1 MLSKSGRLGRFLFF
15 CSVDA
20 NEVSGLLQKILKGAA
35 TVGSMTLISRVLG
48 FVRDI
53 IIARL
58 FGASAEADAF
68 FVAFKIPNFFRRLT
82 AEGAFS
88 QAFVPVLSDVRHQ
101 SGEAEAHRLL
111 DVVWT
116 RLALFLVLLTLLGM
130 LFAEP
135 LMWLFA
141 PGFAGD
147 ARLPIA
153 VDMLRVTF
161 PYLLFISLT
170 AMLAAVLNT
179 YERYWEPAFNPVWLN
194 VAMITAALLLAP
206 LLDVPAMSLAWGVLI
221 AGMIQLA
228 WVWWALTPI
237 GWRPRWS
244 LAKHDGVGR
253 VLRNMV
259 PALLGVSVAQINL
272 LVSTI
277 LASFLIAGS
286 VSWLYYADRL
296 LEFPVGILGVALAT
310 VVLPGLS
317 KARSAQDWSA
327 YNRTLDIALRLI
339 WVIGLPATV
348 ALTLLA
354 EPLMFTL
361 FAYGAFTAEDARMA
375 GQALTAYGIGLLGFL
390 AVKVLAPAFYARE
403 DMRWPV
409 KVSIVALGVNLIL
422 ALSLIQPLAHI
433 GLALAVSVA
442 ALVNAG
448 LLWWV
453 LRRQDYYRP
462 EAGWLLLVL
471 QSLVAVVL
479 MGGLLAWLSEYWLPN
494 WAFATG
500 WQRAGVL
507 FSLVLVGVVSYAVAL
522 WLVGMRKRH
531 WANVS

>member
-1 MLSKSGRLGRFLFF
+1 MLQRLLR
-15 CSVDA
+15 
-20 NEVSGLLQKILKGAA
+20 GAA

-88 QAFVPVLSDVRHQ
+88 QAFVPVLSDVRHKK
-101 SGEAEAHRLL
+101 GETEAHHLL
-111 DVVWT
+111 DAVWT
-116 RLALFLVLLTLLGM
+116 RLALFLLVLTLLGM

-141 PGFAGD
+141 PGFAHD
-147 ARLPIA
+147 ARMPMA
-153 VDMLRVTF
+153 VDMLRITF

-194 VAMITAALLLAP
+194 VSMIASAWLLAP
-206 LLDVPAMSLAWGVLI
+206 LLDISAMSLAWGVFI

-244 LAKHDGVGR
+244 LAKHEGVGR
-253 VLRNMV
+253 VLRNMA

-317 KARSAQDWSA
+317 KARSAQDWDT
-327 YNRTLDIALRLI
+327 YNRTLDVALRLI

-348 ALTLLA
+348 ALALLA

-361 FAYGAFTAEDARMA
+361 FAYGAFSADDARFA
-375 GQALTAYGIGLLGFL
+375 GQALMAYAIGLLGFL

-403 DMRWPV
+403 EMRWPV
-409 KVSIVALGVNLIL
+409 KISVVALAVNLVL
-422 ALSLIQPLAHI
+422 ALLLIQPLAHI
-433 GLALAVSVA
+433 GLALAVSIA

-453 LRRQDYYRP
+453 LRRQDYYHP
-462 EAGWLLLVL
+462 EVGWLKLLV
-471 QSLVAVVL
+471 QSLLAVMV
-479 MGGLLAWLSEYWLPN
+479 MTALLWWLPNYWLPN
-494 WAFATG
+494 WSMAEG

-507 FSLVLVGVVSYAVAL
+507 LLLVLTGMVSYAIS
-522 WLVGMRKRH
+522 LVIFGMRKRD
-531 WANVS
+531 WVSYK

>member
-1 MLSKSGRLGRFLFF
+1 MLK
-15 CSVDA
+15 
-20 NEVSGLLQKILKGAA
+20 KIVKGAA

-101 SGEAEAHRLL
+101 QGEDEARHLL
-111 DVVWT
+111 DAVWT
-116 RLALFLVLLTLLGM
+116 RLALFLVVLTLLGM

-141 PGFAGD
+141 PGFAED
-147 ARLPIA
+147 ARLPMA
-153 VDMLRVTF
+153 VEMLRITF

-194 VAMITAALLLAP
+194 VAMIAAALLLGP
-206 LLDVPAMSLAWGVLI
+206 LLDIPAMSLAWGVLI

-228 WVWWALTPI
+228 WVWWALTPV

-244 LAKHDGVGR
+244 LAKHEGVGR
-253 VLRNMV
+253 VLRNMA

-348 ALTLLA
+348 ALALLA
-354 EPLMFTL
+354 EPLMLTL
-361 FAYGAFTAEDARMA
+361 FAYGAFTNDDARFA
-375 GQALTAYGIGLLGFL
+375 GQALTAYALGLLGFL

-403 DMRWPV
+403 EMRWPV
-409 KVSIVALGVNLIL
+409 KISIVALAVNLVL
-422 ALSLIQPLAHI
+422 ALLLIQPLAHI
-433 GLALAVSVA
+433 GLALAVSVS

-462 EAGWLLLVL
+462 ESGWLRLLLQSLLAVAAMSAVLWFLPIYGLPSWSGLGGWERAGNLLLLVIAGMF
-471 QSLVAVVL
+471 SYGIA
-479 MGGLLAWLSEYWLPN
+479 LL
-494 WAFATG
+494 
-500 WQRAGVL
+500 L
-507 FSLVLVGVVSYAVAL
+507 F
-522 WLVGMRKRH
+522 GMRKCH
-531 WANVS
+531 WVSES

>member
-1 MLSKSGRLGRFLFF
+1 M
-15 CSVDA
+15 
-20 NEVSGLLQKILKGAA
+20 LQKLLRGAA

-88 QAFVPVLSDVRHQ
+88 QAFVPVLSDVRHRA
-101 SGEAEAHRLL
+101 GEEETHRLL
-111 DVVWT
+111 DAVWT
-116 RLALFLVLLTLLGM
+116 RLALFLVVLTLLGIS
-130 LFAEP
+130 FAEP

-141 PGFAGD
+141 PGFADD
-147 ARLPIA
+147 ARLPMA
-153 VDMLRVTF
+153 VDMLRITF

-194 VAMITAALLLAP
+194 VAMIVAALFLAP
-206 LLDVPAMSLAWGVLI
+206 LLDIPAMSLAWGVLA
-221 AGMIQLA
+221 AGLVQLA
-228 WVWWALTPI
+228 WVWWALTPV

-244 LAKHDGVGR
+244 LAKHEGVGR
-253 VLRNMV
+253 VLRNMA

-317 KARSAQDWSA
+317 KARSAQDWQA

-339 WVIGLPATV
+339 WVIGLPATL
-348 ALTLLA
+348 ALALLA

-361 FAYGAFTAEDARMA
+361 FAYGAFTPTDARYA
-375 GQALTAYGIGLLGFL
+375 GQALMAYGVGLLGFL

-403 DMRWPV
+403 EMRWPV
-409 KVSIVALGVNLIL
+409 KISLVALLVNLLL
-422 ALSLIQPLAHI
+422 ALLLIEPLAHI

-442 ALVNAG
+442 ALINAG

-453 LRRQDYYRP
+453 LRRQDYYQP
-462 EAGWLLLVL
+462 EAGWLGLIF
-471 QSLVAVVL
+471 QSSLAAIV
-479 MGGLLAWLSEYWLPN
+479 MSGLLWWMPYFLLPN
-494 WAFATG
+494 WALGDG
-500 WQRAGVL
+500 WERAGSLLLLVFAGIL
-507 FSLVLVGVVSYAVAL
+507 TYVFSLLL
-522 WLVGMRKRH
+522 FGMRKRH
-531 WANVS
+531 WSL

>member
-1 MLSKSGRLGRFLFF
+1 MVFEI
-15 CSVDA
+15 A
-20 NEVSGLLQKILKGAA
+20 EVSGLLQKILKGAA

-48 FVRDI
+48 FVRDM
-53 IIARL
+53 IIARV

-101 SGEAEAHRLL
+101 SGEVEAHRLL
-111 DVVWT
+111 DAVWT
-116 RLALFLVLLTLLGM
+116 RLALFLVVLTLLGM

-141 PGFAGD
+141 PGFADD
-147 ARLPIA
+147 ARLPMA
-153 VDMLRVTF
+153 VDMLRITF

-194 VAMITAALLLAP
+194 VAMIVAALLLAP
-206 LLDVPAMSLAWGVLI
+206 FLDVPAMSLAWGVLI

-228 WVWWALTPI
+228 WVWWALTPV

-253 VLRNMV
+253 VLRNMA

-348 ALTLLA
+348 ALALLA

-361 FAYGAFTAEDARMA
+361 FAYGAFTADDARFA
-375 GQALTAYGIGLLGFL
+375 GQALTAYGVGLLGFL

-403 DMRWPV
+403 EMRWPV
-409 KVSIVALGVNLIL
+409 KISIVALLVNLIL

-433 GLALAVSVA
+433 GLALAVSIS

-462 EAGWLLLVL
+462 EAGWLRLVL
-471 QSLVAVVL
+471 QSLIAVVL
-479 MGGLLAWLSEYWLPN
+479 MALLLMWLSKYWLPN
-494 WAFATG
+494 WALATG
-500 WQRAGVL
+500 WERAGVL
-507 FSLVLVGVVSYAVAL
+507 LLLVVVGVLSYAL
-522 WLVGMRKRH
+522 SLLLFGMRKCH
-531 WANVS
+531 WVNMS